1 MEEEV
6 TYAGRTSTGRKPM
19 REILFRG
26 KRIEDKEWVYGTYM
40 AHDRDGHTI
49 FNQNLGDG
57 TLQGFEVIP
66 ETVGQYAELKDKNG
80 VKIFEGDVVRYLN
93 SIESGNGVVIFDTC
107 AFLFNW
113 IDIDETDS
121 LLRYFQCSKELEIIG
136 NIHEIPAVL
145 NEYHS
150 KIRQDFVMLE
160 VE

>member
-6 TYAGRTSTGRKPM
+6 TYAGRTPTGRKPM

-49 FNQNLGDG
+49 FNQNLGGG

-80 VKIFEGDVVRYLN
+80 VKIFEGDVMHWDSHWGWYVGYENGAFRRIPLN
-93 SIESGNGVVIFDTC
+93 DIQRINWRHHTLQQEGLDT
-107 AFLFNW
+107 W
-113 IDIDETDS
+113 
-121 LLRYFQCSKELEIIG
+121 EIIG
-136 NIHEIPAVL
+136 NVHDNP
-145 NEYHS
+145 
-150 KIRQDFVMLE
+150 E
-160 VE
+160 VTE